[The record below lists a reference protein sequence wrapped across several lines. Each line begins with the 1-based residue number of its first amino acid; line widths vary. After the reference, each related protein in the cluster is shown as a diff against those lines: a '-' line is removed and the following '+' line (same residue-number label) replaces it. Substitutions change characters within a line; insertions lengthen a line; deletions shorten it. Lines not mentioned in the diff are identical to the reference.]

1 MLLSFLADVDEGP
14 PPALLFSKN
23 KQNQKRQTSQPDA
36 LLDEGFY
43 GRAAPVGSMGFFNFD
58 TGRGGEGQLKK
69 SSCILA
75 WVATQGFSKIAHIS
89 TFGCSV

>member
-43 GRAAPVGSMGFFNFD
+43 GRAALVGS
-58 TGRGGEGQLKK
+58 
-69 SSCILA
+69 LA
-75 WVATQGFSKIAHIS
+75 CF
-89 TFGCSV
+89 TFGTEQGLTLDS